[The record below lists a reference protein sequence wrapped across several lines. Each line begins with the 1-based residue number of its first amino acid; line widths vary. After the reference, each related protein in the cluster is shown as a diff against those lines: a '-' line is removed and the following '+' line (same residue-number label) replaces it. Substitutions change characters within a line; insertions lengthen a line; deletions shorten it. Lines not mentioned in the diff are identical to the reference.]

1 MTSKKACFRGSY
13 HFILTN
19 LINFKNCPLSFSV
32 IKPIAWSLLTIGLSL
47 HGESLRVGFFPNLT
61 HSPAIA
67 ARQLEREGS
76 PWHSSRSVPVQVE
89 WHAFNAG
96 PSAIEALLTGTVHVV
111 YVGAS
116 PLINGHVRTRGKTLR
131 LLAPV
136 ASGGNALV
144 VRPGLELR
152 SPQDFRGHRLAT
164 PQLGNTQDVSARAW
178 LKSGGLKV
186 TLAGGDAQVIPA
198 ANPELMMLF
207 SRGQVDAAWTVEP
220 WVSRLTSEFGGVVV
234 AEDVSSVVTVLA
246 CSAAAL
252 EERGDDVRAFVRS
265 HWELRDRLI
274 ADPALHRRLISRGLA
289 AETRSKPLPESL
301 LDVALLRLRLDGHEL
316 PAERRARLES
326 SLGKAMEDAVSA
338 GLLRASHPLD
348 SLLGGLQEEA
358 PTR

>member
-1 MTSKKACFRGSY
+1 M
-13 HFILTN
+13 
-19 LINFKNCPLSFSV
+19 SFSV

>member
-1 MTSKKACFRGSY
+1 M
-13 HFILTN
+13 
-19 LINFKNCPLSFSV
+19 SFSV

-47 HGESLRVGFFPNLT
+47 HGEALRVGFFPNLT

-234 AEDVSSVVTVLA
+234 AEDASSVVTVLA

-252 EERGDDVRAFVRS
+252 EERGEDVRAFVRS

-301 LDVALLRLRLDGHEL
+301 VDVALLRLRLDGHEL

-326 SLGKAMEDAVSA
+326 SLGKSMEDAVSA

>member
-47 HGESLRVGFFPNLT
+47 HGEALRVGFFPNLT

-234 AEDVSSVVTVLA
+234 AEDASSVVTVLA

-252 EERGDDVRAFVRS
+252 EERGEDVRAFVRS

-301 LDVALLRLRLDGHEL
+301 VDVALLRLRLDGHEL

-326 SLGKAMEDAVSA
+326 SLGKSMEDAVSA

>member
-1 MTSKKACFRGSY
+1 MRLFR
-13 HFILTN
+13 F
-19 LINFKNCPLSFSV
+19 
-32 IKPIAWSLLTIGLSL
+32 SLLFWPFLVIGTSL
-47 HGESLRVGFFPNLT
+47 RAEALRVGFFPNLT
-61 HSPAIA
+61 HSPALA
-67 ARQLEREGS
+67 ARQLEREGA
-76 PWHSSRSVPVQVE
+76 PWHASRSIPVPVE
-89 WHAFNAG
+89 WQAFNAG
-96 PSAIEALLTGTVHVV
+96 PSAVEALLTGTVHVV

-144 VRPGLELR
+144 VRPGLGLR
-152 SPQDFRGHRLAT
+152 FPQDFRGRRLAT

-198 ANPELMMLF
+198 ANPELVMLF
-207 SRGQVDAAWTVEP
+207 GRGQVDAAWTVEP

-234 AEDVSSVVTVLA
+234 AEDASAVVTVLA

-252 EERGDDVRAFVRS
+252 EDRGDDVRAFVRS

-274 ADPALHRRLISRGLA
+274 ADPALHRRLISQGLA
-289 AETRSKPLPESL
+289 AETRSKPMAEAL
-301 LDVALLRLRLDGHEL
+301 LDSALRRLRLDGHE
-316 PAERRARLES
+316 AAADRHARLAA
-326 SLGKAMEDAVSA
+326 SLGKSMDDAVSA
-338 GLLRASHPLD
+338 GLLREAHPLD
-348 SLLGGLQEEA
+348 SLLSELQEER

>member
-1 MTSKKACFRGSY
+1 M
-13 HFILTN
+13 
-19 LINFKNCPLSFSV
+19 SFSV

-76 PWHSSRSVPVQVE
+76 PWHSSRPVPVQVE

>member
-1 MTSKKACFRGSY
+1 M
-13 HFILTN
+13 
-19 LINFKNCPLSFSV
+19 
-32 IKPIAWSLLTIGLSL
+32 
-47 HGESLRVGFFPNLT
+47 
-61 HSPAIA
+61 
-67 ARQLEREGS
+67 
-76 PWHSSRSVPVQVE
+76 
-89 WHAFNAG
+89 
-96 PSAIEALLTGTVHVV
+96 LTGTVHVV

-234 AEDVSSVVTVLA
+234 AEDASSVVTVLA

-252 EERGDDVRAFVRS
+252 EERGEDVRAFVRS

-301 LDVALLRLRLDGHEL
+301 VDVALLRLRLDGHEL

-326 SLGKAMEDAVSA
+326 SLGKSMEDAVSA

>member
-1 MTSKKACFRGSY
+1 M
-13 HFILTN
+13 
-19 LINFKNCPLSFSV
+19 
-32 IKPIAWSLLTIGLSL
+32 
-47 HGESLRVGFFPNLT
+47 GFFPNLT

-67 ARQLEREGS
+67 ARQLEREGVA
-76 PWHSSRSVPVQVE
+76 WHAARAVPVQVE
-89 WHAFNAG
+89 WRAFNAG
-96 PSAIEALLTGTVHVV
+96 PSAVEGLLTGAVHVV

-116 PLINGHVRTRGKTLR
+116 PLINGHVRTRGKSLR

-144 VRPGLELR
+144 VRRGLELVN
-152 SPQDFRGHRLAT
+152 PQDFRGRRLAT

-178 LKSGGLKV
+178 LRAGGLKV

-234 AEDVSSVVTVLA
+234 AEDTSAVVTVLA
-246 CSAAAL
+246 CSAIAL
-252 EERGDDVRAFVRS
+252 EERGDDIRAFVRS

-274 ADPALHRRLISRGLA
+274 ADPALHRRLISQGLA
-289 AETRSKPLPESL
+289 AETRSKPLSEAL
-301 LDVALLRLRLDGHEL
+301 LDVALRRLRLDGHER

-326 SLGKAMEDAVSA
+326 SLGKSMEDAVSA

-358 PTR
+358 PNR